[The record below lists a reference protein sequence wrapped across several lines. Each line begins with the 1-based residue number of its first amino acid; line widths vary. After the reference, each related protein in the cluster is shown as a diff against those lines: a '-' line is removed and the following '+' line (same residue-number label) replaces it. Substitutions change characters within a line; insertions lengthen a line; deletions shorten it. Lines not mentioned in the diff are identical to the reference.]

1 MVKTRVSGVPYE
13 VELAEK
19 NQTVNDLIHDVD
31 GLISEL
37 ERENF
42 MMRARMD
49 RLEDELRLAD
59 EHISRLM
66 IDLQNERT
74 KK

>member
-13 VELAEK
+13 VELGEK
-19 NQTVNDLIHDVD
+19 NETLNDLIHDVD

-59 EHISRLM
+59 EHIARLL
-66 IDLQNERT
+66 IELNNELY
-74 KK
+74 KS